1 VTEITWRC
9 DAAYLVIY
17 PELEIVG
24 FTDPRPA
31 TFPGHAGS
39 AFLSARLFPNSGLSA
54 SRHSCTSP
62 SALRPAAFE
71 PGPGCLSFFSD
82 PVGLALTLVKRWAF
96 GTHFCETAIR
106 IGIQESTGRAAI
118 TGQESLKE
126 RLVSGRNAWITS
138 SFSTRPGARILQD
151 YFEYLGKMLSASIA
165 RKRCACQPTRRASF
179 AWSGP

>member
-1 VTEITWRC
+1 MTEITWRC

-118 TGQESLKE
+118 TGQESLKNDWWPAGMPGS
-126 RLVSGRNAWITS
+126 RHRFPRGRV
-138 SFSTRPGARILQD
+138 ARILQD
-151 YFEYLGKMLSASIA
+151 YSPIQKSQ
-165 RKRCACQPTRRASF
+165 KRQYTSLRFMPLIL
-179 AWSGP
+179 

>member
-1 VTEITWRC
+1 MTEITWRC

-31 TFPGHAGS
+31 TFPGHTGS

-82 PVGLALTLVKRWAF
+82 PVGLALTLVKRSAF

-118 TGQESLKE
+118 TGQESLKNDWWPAGMPGP
-126 RLVSGRNAWITS
+126 LS
-138 SFSTRPGARILQD
+138 STMTWRFSAVAFALNTTRPPPPAAWAAFATPLVRICS
-151 YFEYLGKMLSASIA
+151 K
-165 RKRCACQPTRRASF
+165 PRR
-179 AWSGP
+179 